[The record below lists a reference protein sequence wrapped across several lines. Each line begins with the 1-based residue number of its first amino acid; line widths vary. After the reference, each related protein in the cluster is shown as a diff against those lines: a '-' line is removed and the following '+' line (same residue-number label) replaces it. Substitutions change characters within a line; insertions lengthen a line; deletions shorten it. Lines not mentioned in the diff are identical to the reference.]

1 MTAQRSIRLQS
12 LAVGLVAG
20 LLIACL
26 WPTGAAL
33 AHHGWSGYDS
43 SKVLTLNGTIRES
56 TYANPHG
63 MLRFE
68 VAGANA
74 KTWSAVLAP
83 PSRMSARGLTQEMLQ
98 VGTTVTVVG
107 YPHSQKDEEMRI
119 ERITVGGKTIELR

>member
-20 LLIACL
+20 LLL
-26 WPTGAAL
+26 TGAAL

>member
-20 LLIACL
+20 LLL
-26 WPTGAAL
+26 TGAAL
-33 AHHGWSGYDS
+33 AHHGWSGYDD
-43 SKVLTLNGTIRES
+43 SKVLTLTGVIRES

-63 MLRFE
+63 MLRFQ
-68 VAGANA
+68 VPGANA

-83 PSRMSARGLTQEMLQ
+83 PSRMTARGLTEEMLK

-119 ERITVGGKTIELR
+119 ERITVGGKTVELR